1 MTYPEPTIL
10 PSGEFPV
17 EQGTHVIVLNLV
29 TDPST
34 LYALDRLRDCC
45 ADFKI
50 QLAHILQKRVHRLRD
65 DTRFIGARKEMDKLM
80 SSRSESKDKTG
91 RLKEL
96 RDTIRDLAREY
107 EVDSQ
112 SAYNETRVLRKLN
125 IYYYLLNSQIA
136 QRICEDLMAGIEKVL
151 RGEGTDLRIPRRYDV
166 DTIVAKQD
174 GIGLVLG
181 LTGGMVTVSFRG
193 VVRTSTY
200 PGEERNKRPIY
211 KTEKRK
217 VTIEAKAT
225 RTSDAMEEIDA
236 LRDRYAKY
244 KFSGLA
250 NGYNPVRYCAI
261 RRVLY
266 MEKGQVRHGY
276 QLIIVV
282 SGDAPRRKG
291 TRPIGEGKAGL
302 DASTFAHAFVSEQ
315 EALII
320 TPSPSMDRLA
330 EKIADIQ
337 TRMDEIFREAN
348 KDWFDEKG
356 RFRRPEDRA
365 IRSKGLDKP
374 KEYLRLRWRIRLAWQ
389 RYRDTRKAEFN
400 RVANLLVGKARV
412 FIMEDMKYRAMQKR
426 GHHEVTVTHKR
437 EDGTVAATTETQS
450 FRRFG
455 RSMVKA
461 APGMFFEIL
470 ERKVLAAG
478 GTFVRL
484 NPADIK
490 ASQYNPITGECER
503 HDLDERAIRIADE
516 LYVQRD
522 LLAAYNLMHAVK
534 VTVADSAVRPES
546 REKERED
553 VNKTERAR
561 LRLKTPKKSKKR
573 ERYVIDAK
581 SCRDGFQEFVRHSES
596 TILEA
601 LAEGKPMPYSVGL
614 DKFREIYKNHLC
626 LSEISA

>member
-1 MTYPEPTIL
+1 MDYPEKDLQSSDELAI
-10 PSGEFPV
+10 
-17 EQGTHVIVLNLV
+17 EQGAHVIRLNLLAGP
-29 TDPST
+29 DI
-34 LYALDRLRDCC
+34 LFALDKLLRCC
-45 ADFKI
+45 ADYKI
-50 QLAHILQKRVHRLRD
+50 QLAHSLRKRVHLLRD
-65 DTRFIGARKEMDKLM
+65 DARFIKARREEDKLK
-80 SSRSESKDKTG
+80 SSRSESKDKTA

-96 RDTIRDLAREY
+96 REYIQSLAKEY
-107 EVDSQ
+107 CLDSQ
-112 SAYNETRVLRKLN
+112 SVHDEAKDLRKLG
-125 IYYYLLNSQIA
+125 IYLYLLNSQIA
-136 QRICEDLMAGIEKVL
+136 QRIAQDLLTGIGKVL
-151 RGEGTDLRIPRRYDV
+151 SGEAGDINVPRRSEV
-166 DTIVAKQD
+166 NTIVAKQD
-174 GIGLVLG
+174 GIGLILG
-181 LTGGMVTVSFRG
+181 LYGGKVTVSFRG
-193 VVRTSTY
+193 LVREMIQKD
-200 PGEERNKRPIY
+200 GDNKGKPNYLKAR
-211 KTEKRK
+211 RK
-217 VTIEAKAT
+217 VTVEATAT
-225 RTSDAMEEIDA
+225 RRSDAMDEIEA
-236 LRDRYAKY
+236 LRPKYASY

-261 RRVLY
+261 RRRLH
-266 MEKGQVRHGY
+266 EENGQVRHGY
-276 QLIIVV
+276 ELLIVV
-282 SGDAPRRKG
+282 AGRAPRRKG
-291 TRPIGEGKAGL
+291 CRSIGEGKAGL

-320 TPSPSMDRLA
+320 TPSPSMERLA

-337 TRMDEIFREAN
+337 TQMDKIFREAN

-426 GHHEVTVTHKR
+426 GHHEVEVTRKR

-490 ASQYNPITGECER
+490 ASQYNPITGECVK
-503 HDLDERAIRIADE
+503 HGLDERVIKVAEGI
-516 LYVQRD
+516 YVQRD

-534 VTVADSAVRPES
+534 ETVADSAVRPEA
-546 REKERED
+546 RERERED
-553 VNKTERAR
+553 VDKAERAR
-561 LRLKTPKKSKKR
+561 LRLKTPRKSKKR

-614 DKFREIYKNHLC
+614 DKFREIYKNHPC